1 MANLLTPFAFPR
13 RGDTMKVRL
22 EKVKGTRDLLPEE
35 MARRK
40 WVFDRIRGVFERY
53 NFSEV
58 LTPTFEYTELF
69 KLRSGEEVVEQLYA
83 FDDKGG
89 RSLSLRP
96 DMTSSVA
103 RLYVNSFQN
112 APKPVKWFYLSNMF
126 RYEEP
131 QSGRYREFWQAGV
144 ELIGSGR
151 VEADA
156 EVIALFTE
164 SYLST
169 GLRDFTV
176 NIGDRVLLDEFAAM
190 LGVSDD
196 IGLMRLIDKKDK
208 LSEDAFV
215 KALMDFGLSEEGV
228 EKVLSLIEI
237 KGEPGEV
244 LPKAEE
250 LFTSEKA
257 KEEIGRLY
265 ELVDLLDAYGV
276 SKWIRIDLGI
286 ARGFDYYTS
295 VVFEAIAPN
304 DLGIGSIGG
313 GGRYDNLIEVFGG
326 KSTPATGFAI
336 GVERLIPILEW
347 KGLIPEVKLRPDV
360 YVVPVG
366 KALELRRTAVEV
378 VSALRARG
386 IRADHELTGRRIG
399 KALDYAGRLGVPYVV
414 LVGKKELAD
423 GVVTVRDMESGEQ
436 VRVRVEEAGDRIA
449 AMVGR
454 E

>member
-1 MANLLTPFAFPR
+1 MA
-13 RGDTMKVRL
+13 RL

-35 MARRK
+35 MAKRR
-40 WVFDRIRGVFERY
+40 WVFERIREVFES
-53 NFSEV
+53 FSFQEV

-69 KLRSGEEVVEQLYA
+69 KLRSGEEVVKQLYA
-83 FDDKGG
+83 FLDKGG
-89 RSLSLRP
+89 RDLSLRP

-103 RLYVNSFQN
+103 RLYVSQFQN
-112 APKPVKWFYLSNMF
+112 APKPIKWYYIANMF

-144 ELIGSGR
+144 ELIGSDK

-156 EVIALFTE
+156 EVIALFTQ
-164 SYLST
+164 SYLAV
-169 GLRDFTV
+169 GLEDFTV
-176 NIGDRVLLDEFAAM
+176 NIGDRVLLDEFAKM
-190 LGVSDD
+190 LGVEDD

-208 LSEDAFV
+208 MKREEFIGVLKE
-215 KALMDFGLSEEGV
+215 FGLDDEGV

-237 KGEPGEV
+237 KGLPDEV

-250 LFTSEKA
+250 LFTSEEAKA
-257 KEEIGRLY
+257 EIKRLY

-276 SKWIRIDLGI
+276 SKWVRIDLGI

-326 KSTPATGFAI
+326 KPTPATGFAI
-336 GVERLIPILEW
+336 GIERLIPILEW
-347 KGLIPEVKLRPDV
+347 KGLLPEVKLRPDV
-360 YVVPVG
+360 YVVPIGSEREVK
-366 KALELRRTAVEV
+366 KAAIEIVQGLRETTVK
-378 VSALRARG
+378 
-386 IRADHELTGRRIG
+386 ADIELTGRKLR

-414 LVGKKELAD
+414 LVGRKDLEA
-423 GVVTVRDMESGEQ
+423 GRVTLRDMETGEQ
-436 VRVRVEEAGDRIA
+436 KSLEKDKAVEEILEILGL
-449 AMVGR
+449 
-454 E
+454 

>member
-1 MANLLTPFAFPR
+1 
-13 RGDTMKVRL
+13 MKRL

-35 MARRK
+35 MAKRR
-40 WVFDRIRGVFERY
+40 WVFERIREVFERY
-53 NFSEV
+53 NFHEV

-89 RSLSLRP
+89 RNLSLRP

-103 RLYVNSFQN
+103 RLFVNSFQN
-112 APKPVKWFYLSNMF
+112 APKPIKWYYMANMF

-144 ELIGSGR
+144 ELIGSDK

-156 EVIALFTE
+156 EVIALFVE
-164 SYLST
+164 SYLAT
-169 GLRDFTV
+169 GLEDFTV
-176 NIGDRVLLDEFAAM
+176 NIGDRVLLDEFAKM
-190 LGVSDD
+190 LGIEDD

-208 LSEDAFV
+208 MSREDFV
-215 KALMDFGLSEEGV
+215 GALKEFGLSEEGV
-228 EKVLSLIEI
+228 EKVLALVEI
-237 KGEPGEV
+237 KGLPDEV

-250 LFTSEKA
+250 LFTSDEAKA
-257 KEEIGRLY
+257 EVARLY
-265 ELVDLLDAYGV
+265 ELVDLLEAYGV

-295 VVFEAIAPN
+295 IVFEAIAPN

-326 KSTPATGFAI
+326 KPTPATGFAI
-336 GVERLIPILEW
+336 GIERLIPILEW
-347 KGLIPEVKLRPDV
+347 KGLIPEPKLRPDV
-360 YVVPVG
+360 YVVPIG
-366 KALELRRTAVEV
+366 KDAEVKRAAVEV
-378 VSALRARG
+378 VTALREAG
-386 IRADHELTGRRIG
+386 VKADYELTGRKLG

-414 LVGKKELAD
+414 LIGKRDLSEGK
-423 GVVTVRDMESGEQ
+423 VTVRDMDSGEQ
-436 VRVRVEEAGDRIA
+436 KAVEREKVVEEILGLL
-449 AMVGR
+449 GF
-454 E
+454 

>member
-1 MANLLTPFAFPR
+1 
-13 RGDTMKVRL
+13 MKRL

-35 MARRK
+35 MAKRR
-40 WVFDRIRGVFERY
+40 WVFERIREVFERY
-53 NFSEV
+53 NFHEV

-89 RSLSLRP
+89 RNLSLRP

-112 APKPVKWFYLSNMF
+112 APKPVKWYYIANMF

-131 QSGRYREFWQAGV
+131 QSGRFREFWQAGV
-144 ELIGSGR
+144 ELIGSDK

-156 EVIALFTE
+156 EVIALFVE
-164 SYLST
+164 SYLAT
-169 GLRDFTV
+169 GLEDFTV
-176 NIGDRVLLDEFAAM
+176 NIGDRVLLDEFARM
-190 LGVSDD
+190 LGVEDD

-208 LSEDAFV
+208 MSREDFV
-215 KALMDFGLSEEGV
+215 GALREFGLSDESV
-228 EKVLSLIEI
+228 EKVLALVGI
-237 KGEPGEV
+237 KGLPDEV

-250 LFTSEKA
+250 LFTSDEAKA
-257 KEEIGRLY
+257 EIKRLY

-295 VVFEAIAPN
+295 IVFEAIAPN

-326 KSTPATGFAI
+326 KPTPATGFAI
-336 GVERLIPILEW
+336 GIERLIPILEW
-347 KGLIPEVKLRPDV
+347 KDLIPEPKLRPEV
-360 YVVPVG
+360 YVIPIG
-366 KALELRRTAVEV
+366 KDGEVRRAVVEV
-378 VSALRARG
+378 VSALREAGVRG
-386 IRADHELTGRRIG
+386 DIELTGRKVR
-399 KALDYAGRLGVPYVV
+399 KALDYADRLGVPYVV
-414 LVGKKELAD
+414 LIGKRDLAK
-423 GVVTVRDMESGEQ
+423 GKITVRNMQTGEQ
-436 VRVRVEEAGDRIA
+436 RTVEKESAVEEILRLLGL
-449 AMVGR
+449 
-454 E
+454 

>member
-1 MANLLTPFAFPR
+1 
-13 RGDTMKVRL
+13 MKRL

-35 MARRK
+35 MAKRR
-40 WVFDRIRGVFERY
+40 WVFERIREVFERY
-53 NFSEV
+53 NFHEV

-89 RSLSLRP
+89 RNLSLRP

-112 APKPVKWFYLSNMF
+112 APKPVKWYYIANMF

-131 QSGRYREFWQAGV
+131 QSGRFREFWQAGV
-144 ELIGSGR
+144 ELIGSDK

-156 EVIALFTE
+156 EVIALFVE
-164 SYLST
+164 SYLAT
-169 GLRDFTV
+169 GLEDFTV
-176 NIGDRVLLDEFAAM
+176 NIGDRVLLDEFARM
-190 LGVSDD
+190 LGVEDD

-208 LSEDAFV
+208 MSREDFV
-215 KALMDFGLSEEGV
+215 GALREFGLSDGGV
-228 EKVLSLIEI
+228 EKVLALVGI
-237 KGEPGEV
+237 KGLSDEV

-250 LFTSEKA
+250 LFTSDEAKA
-257 KEEIGRLY
+257 EIKRLY

-295 VVFEAIAPN
+295 IVFEAIAPN

-326 KSTPATGFAI
+326 KPTPATGFAI
-336 GVERLIPILEW
+336 GIERLIPILEW
-347 KGLIPEVKLRPDV
+347 KGLTPEPKLRPEV
-360 YVVPVG
+360 YVIPIG
-366 KALELRRTAVEV
+366 KDGEVRRAAVEV
-378 VSALRARG
+378 VSALREAGVRG
-386 IRADHELTGRRIG
+386 DIELTGRKVR
-399 KALDYAGRLGVPYVV
+399 KALDYADRLGVPYVV
-414 LVGKKELAD
+414 LIGKRDLAE
-423 GVVTVRDMESGEQ
+423 GKITVRNMQTGEQ
-436 VRVRVEEAGDRIA
+436 RTVEKESAVEEILRLLGL
-449 AMVGR
+449 
-454 E
+454 

>member
-1 MANLLTPFAFPR
+1 
-13 RGDTMKVRL
+13 MKRL

-35 MARRK
+35 MAKRR
-40 WVFDRIRGVFERY
+40 WVFERIREVFERY
-53 NFSEV
+53 NFHEV

-89 RSLSLRP
+89 RNLSLRP

-112 APKPVKWFYLSNMF
+112 APKPVKWYYIANMF

-131 QSGRYREFWQAGV
+131 QSGRFREFWQAGV
-144 ELIGSGR
+144 ELIGSDK

-156 EVIALFTE
+156 EVIALFVE
-164 SYLST
+164 SYLAT
-169 GLRDFTV
+169 GLEDFTV
-176 NIGDRVLLDEFAAM
+176 NIGDRVLLDEFAKM
-190 LGVSDD
+190 LGVEDD

-208 LSEDAFV
+208 MSREDFV
-215 KALMDFGLSEEGV
+215 GALREFGLSDGGV
-228 EKVLSLIEI
+228 EKVLALVGI
-237 KGEPGEV
+237 KGLPDEV

-250 LFTSEKA
+250 LFTSDEAKA
-257 KEEIGRLY
+257 EIKRLY

-295 VVFEAIAPN
+295 LVFEAIAPN

-326 KSTPATGFAI
+326 KPTPATGFAI
-336 GVERLIPILEW
+336 GIERLIPILEW
-347 KGLIPEVKLRPDV
+347 KGLIPEPKLRPEV
-360 YVVPVG
+360 YVVPIG
-366 KALELRRTAVEV
+366 KEGEVRKAAVEV
-378 VSALRARG
+378 VSALREAGVRG
-386 IRADHELTGRRIG
+386 DIELTGRKVG
-399 KALDYAGRLGVPYVV
+399 KALDYADRLKVPYVV
-414 LVGKKELAD
+414 LIGKRDLAE
-423 GVVTVRDMESGEQ
+423 GKVTIRDMETGEQ
-436 VRVRVEEAGDRIA
+436 KTVEKESAVEEILRLLGL
-449 AMVGR
+449 
-454 E
+454 

>member
-1 MANLLTPFAFPR
+1 
-13 RGDTMKVRL
+13 MKVER
-22 EKVKGTRDLLPEE
+22 VKGTRDFLPGE
-35 MARRK
+35 MAKRR
-40 WVFDRIRGVFERY
+40 WVLDKIRETFERY
-53 NFSEV
+53 NFHEV
-58 LTPTFEYTELF
+58 LTPTFEYTDLF
-69 KLRSGEEVVEQLYA
+69 RLRSGEEVVKQLYA
-83 FDDKGG
+83 FLDKGG
-89 RSLSLRP
+89 RDISLRP

-103 RLYVNSFQN
+103 RLYVSSFQT
-112 APKPVKWFYLSNMF
+112 APKPIKWYYIANMF

-144 ELIGSGR
+144 ELIGSDK

-164 SYLST
+164 SYLAT
-169 GLRDFTV
+169 GLEDFTV
-176 NIGDRVLLDEFAAM
+176 NVGDRILLDEFAKM
-190 LGVSDD
+190 LSVKDD

-208 LSEDAFV
+208 LTQEEFV
-215 KALMDFGLSEEGV
+215 KALKDFGLDDEGV

-237 KGEPGEV
+237 KGEPNEV

-257 KEEIGRLY
+257 KEEIKRLY

-326 KSTPATGFAI
+326 KPTPATGFAI

-347 KGLIPEVKLRPDV
+347 KGLIPEPKLRPDV
-360 YVVPVG
+360 YVIPIG
-366 KALELRRTAVEV
+366 NEAELKKTAVDV
-378 VSALRARG
+378 VSALR
-386 IRADHELTGRRIG
+386 RAGVKADVELTGRKLR

-414 LVGKKELAD
+414 LIGKRDLAE
-423 GVVTVRDMESGEQ
+423 GRVTIRDMESGEQ
-436 VRVRVEEAGDRIA
+436 RAVEKEMVVEEVLALLGL
-449 AMVGR
+449 
-454 E
+454 

>member
-1 MANLLTPFAFPR
+1 
-13 RGDTMKVRL
+13 MKRL

-35 MARRK
+35 MAKRR
-40 WVFDRIRGVFERY
+40 WVFERIREVFERY
-53 NFSEV
+53 NFHEV

-89 RSLSLRP
+89 RNLSLRP

-112 APKPVKWFYLSNMF
+112 APKPIKWYYIANMF

-131 QSGRYREFWQAGV
+131 QSGRFREFWQAGV
-144 ELIGSGR
+144 ELIGSDK

-156 EVIALFTE
+156 EVIALFVE
-164 SYLST
+164 SYLAT
-169 GLRDFTV
+169 GLEDYTV
-176 NIGDRVLLDEFAAM
+176 NIGDRVLLDEFARM
-190 LGVSDD
+190 LGVEDD

-208 LSEDAFV
+208 MSREDFV
-215 KALMDFGLSEEGV
+215 GALREFGLSDGGV
-228 EKVLSLIEI
+228 EKVLALVGI
-237 KGEPGEV
+237 KGLPDEV

-250 LFTSEKA
+250 LFTSDEAKA
-257 KEEIGRLY
+257 EIKRLY

-295 VVFEAIAPN
+295 IVFEAIAPN

-326 KSTPATGFAI
+326 KPTPATGFAI
-336 GVERLIPILEW
+336 GIERLIPILEW
-347 KGLIPEVKLRPDV
+347 KGLIPEPKLRPDV
-360 YVVPVG
+360 YVIPIG
-366 KALELRRTAVEV
+366 KDPEV
-378 VSALRARG
+378 KKAAIEIVSALR
-386 IRADHELTGRRIG
+386 RAGVKADVELTGRKIG
-399 KALDYAGRLGVPYVV
+399 KALDYAGRLSVPYVV
-414 LVGKKELAD
+414 LIGKRDLAE
-423 GVVTVRDMESGEQ
+423 GRVTVRDMETGEQ
-436 VRVRVEEAGDRIA
+436 RTVEKESAVEEILRLLGL
-449 AMVGR
+449 
-454 E
+454 